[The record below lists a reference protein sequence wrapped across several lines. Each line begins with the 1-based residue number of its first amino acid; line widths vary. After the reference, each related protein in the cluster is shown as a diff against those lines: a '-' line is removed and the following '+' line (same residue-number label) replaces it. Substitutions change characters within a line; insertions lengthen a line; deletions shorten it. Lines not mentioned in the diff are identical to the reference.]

1 MVDLFIWHTRVDK
14 KLSSQVSDFIIVH
27 VAVLEVEKHRAVFLG
42 RLNCSF
48 FAGITGST
56 LKVTDMVL
64 VDISLYPGG
73 VTLDFV
79 VLTTN

>member
-1 MVDLFIWHTRVDK
+1 MFIWHTRVDK

-27 VAVLEVEKHRAVFLG
+27 VLEVEKHRAVFLG

-56 LKVTDMVL
+56 LKVKDMVL